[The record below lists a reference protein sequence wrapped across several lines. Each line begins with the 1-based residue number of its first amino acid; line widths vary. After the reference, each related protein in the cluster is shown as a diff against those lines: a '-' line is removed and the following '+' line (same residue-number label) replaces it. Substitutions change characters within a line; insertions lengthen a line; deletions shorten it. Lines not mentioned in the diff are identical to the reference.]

1 MDLVK
6 KAEDFIAKFDLDT
19 ACKFYERALQMEERN
34 DGRQAPYTYAK
45 RRRPWTRS
53 RAAVVQLE
61 RGDIDTAE
69 KLLRASIDCCTK

>member
-34 DGRQAPYTYAK
+34 NEIMTAL
-45 RRRPWTRS
+45 
-53 RAAVVQLE
+53 AAVQLE
-61 RGDIDTAE
+61 RGDVDTAE
-69 KLLRASIDCCTK
+69 KLLRASISVVSF